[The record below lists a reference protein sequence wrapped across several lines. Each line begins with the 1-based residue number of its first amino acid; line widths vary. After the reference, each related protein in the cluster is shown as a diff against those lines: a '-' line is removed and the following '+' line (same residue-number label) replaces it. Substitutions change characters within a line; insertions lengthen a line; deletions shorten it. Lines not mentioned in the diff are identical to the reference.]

1 MDKFTY
7 NKTKW
12 GERTTEPQQ
21 TKVSSMVKMAYWL
34 QNQQHIIFRVFDEQ
48 FTHKKSLESLRFLSE
63 EELAH
68 GERSESQPICT
79 VWFQH
84 RVGND
89 TRTCIH
95 TYNNPHTCQAH
106 KLKGMWIFHKSYSI
120 TEQLYWNIS
129 TRTHTHT
136 ALACCIIDVSHC
148 SPLSTV
154 TP

>member
-1 MDKFTY
+1 MRRE
-7 NKTKW
+7 NH
-12 GERTTEPQQ
+12 RTSTNQGLIYGKNGILTSKPA
-21 TKVSSMVKMAYWL
+21 AYHFQGLWWAVHT
-34 QNQQHIIFRVFDEQ
+34 Q
-48 FTHKKSLESLRFLSE
+48 KKSLESLRFLSE